1 MSVYFKKREFM
12 GHIFH
17 DRKGANLV
25 APIFICLLFLVAFP
39 ATVLAHAKLMRSTP
53 PTGKKVEPP
62 EKVELW
68 FNELL
73 DGQFNSIEIF
83 PATQTNS
90 THHLNLAI
98 GKPEVDP
105 KDKTHLTITVKP
117 LEPGKYFVDWRV
129 LSLDGHSAPGRF
141 QFEVVP
147 KAK

>member
-1 MSVYFKKREFM
+1 M

-17 DRKGANLV
+17 NRKGASL
-25 APIFICLLFLVAFP
+25 AASMSICVFLLIAFP
-39 ATVLAHAKLMRSTP
+39 ATVLAHAKLMRSAP
-53 PTGKKVEPP
+53 QSGKKVASP

-83 PATQTNS
+83 SATEANS
-90 THHLNLAI
+90 TSHTNLAI

-105 KDKTHLTITVKP
+105 KDKTHLSIAVKT

-141 QFEVVP
+141 QFQVVP
-147 KAK
+147 KVK